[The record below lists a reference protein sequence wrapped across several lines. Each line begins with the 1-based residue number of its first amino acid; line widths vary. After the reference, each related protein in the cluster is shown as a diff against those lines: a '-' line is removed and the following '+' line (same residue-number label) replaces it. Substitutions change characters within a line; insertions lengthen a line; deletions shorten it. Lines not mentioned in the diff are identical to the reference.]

1 MSRWNTS
8 QMGTNHSSG
17 VERSICNKFRVF
29 SIYLNIFVYII
40 LLRISFV
47 CVILIDVKSKYGSCS
62 GSCTGI
68 IKYDFSKNQ
77 SFHSSMVEQK
87 SVNFLVKCS
96 NHFESYYKHNLKIT
110 FISYIYNYFKSS
122 SVLVKRYNLIFR
134 LLCYRFESYI
144 HL

>member
-29 SIYLNIFVYII
+29 SVYLNIFLYII

-68 IKYDFSKNQ
+68 IKYDFSQ
-77 SFHSSMVEQK
+77 
-87 SVNFLVKCS
+87 
-96 NHFESYYKHNLKIT
+96 
-110 FISYIYNYFKSS
+110 
-122 SVLVKRYNLIFR
+122 
-134 LLCYRFESYI
+134 
-144 HL
+144 